1 MTFNLVELFKLG
13 GPFMWVLLVF
23 SIATFALV
31 LDAAFTFSGTTAM
44 FHL

>member
-31 LDAAFTFSGTTAM
+31 LERCIYLF
-44 FHL
+44 